1 VAGVVDAA
9 VAPAEQPRRSAQSA
23 PPVLGAGA
31 IALAHAVNDSYAYI
45 LPPLLPVLL
54 TQSGITLGMGASL
67 VSLQLLVS
75 SVLQPLIGHWADQT
89 GGGRWMSWS
98 GVLLSGLGAAALGS
112 APGFAG
118 LGLAMMITGAGTALF
133 HPVSAALV
141 AQAAPPA
148 QRGFWMSAYIS
159 AGNLGLGL
167 GPLLVG
173 LVLIQAGAGGVGG
186 GAGAGGVGGAVG
198 AVSAA
203 AGGGAVGAG
212 AGGGAT
218 GLGNTWI
225 LFLPAAIAA
234 ALVWRLAPAR
244 PGRRGATTSPVVAL
258 FRQHWRLLGVLV
270 SVVAVRSWAS
280 TSLSTF
286 LPVLATRHGA
296 APAQAAGLLTVFL
309 ISGGIGGL
317 VGGAAADRLGRDRV
331 VVGSLLLSV
340 PFGVYLGTVGWFDL
354 TVWLAAAAVGFFL
367 NGSWVSLTVRAQESI
382 PGSIA
387 MMSGLMLGLSIGLGG
402 LAVTPIGI
410 LADQLGLGTVLTGV
424 ACLPLVAALM
434 MRFLPRTQ
442 RG

>member
-1 VAGVVDAA
+1 
-9 VAPAEQPRRSAQSA
+9 
-23 PPVLGAGA
+23 VLGAGA
-31 IALAHAVNDSYAYI
+31 IAFAHAVNDSYAYI

-54 TQSGITLGMGASL
+54 SQSGITLGMGASL

-148 QRGFWMSAYIS
+148 RRGFWMSAYIS

-173 LVLIQAGAGGVGG
+173 LVLIQG
-186 GAGAGGVGGAVG
+186 GATSAVG
-198 AVSAA
+198 AV
-203 AGGGAVGAG
+203 GGS
-212 AGGGAT
+212 
-218 GLGNTWI
+218 GLGSTWI

-244 PGRRGATTSPVVAL
+244 PGRRGATSSPVIAL
-258 FRQHWRLLGVLV
+258 FRQHWRLLVVLV

-296 APAQAAGLLTVFL
+296 EPAQAAGVLTVFL

-340 PFGVYLGTVGWFDL
+340 PFGVYLGVVGWFDL

-402 LAVTPIGI
+402 LAVTPIGL
-410 LADQLGLGTVLTGV
+410 LAERLSLGTVLTGV
-424 ACLPLVAALM
+424 ACLPVLAALM
-434 MRFLPRTQ
+434 MRFLPRAT